1 MKENSNCTTVTVV
14 KWRKSSGD
22 GSDIFKAL
30 SRKRMPI
37 DSDTIMNGD
46 TGKVEWMIRRTVND
60 SNIDRVQ

>member
-1 MKENSNCTTVTVV
+1 M
-14 KWRKSSGD
+14 GD